1 MEEYEVVMSRLTE
14 MRSRYDS
21 GFSSSDRLY
30 IENLYPALLGKRVRR
45 TGCGDCYRDAF
56 IEIYTYLKRTG
67 TMPTKPNYILK
78 AGVVIHPRGTNQFY
92 ANNNIP
98 DNIAEEHLAQFPEA
112 IEDFKS
118 YPIDYLARV
127 EARKNGE
134 APSTDDAEALAAAL
148 QKEKAVSAEVKKA
161 LDDAHTELAAAK
173 EELAQL
179 KEQSASQ
186 GGDDDA
192 ISSLSMENE
201 TLKADLETANNEIAE
216 LKKTIEELKAVS
228 TTTKKR
234 AAKSAE

>member
-1 MEEYEVVMSRLTE
+1 
-14 MRSRYDS
+14 
-21 GFSSSDRLY
+21 
-30 IENLYPALLGKRVRR
+30 
-45 TGCGDCYRDAF
+45 
-56 IEIYTYLKRTG
+56 
-67 TMPTKPNYILK
+67 MPTKPNYILK

-127 EARKNGE
+127 EARKKGE

-148 QKEKAVSAEVKKA
+148 QKEKAESAETKKA
-161 LDDAHTELAAAK
+161 LDEAQTELAAAK

-179 KEQSASQ
+179 KEQTVSQ
-186 GGDDDA
+186 GDDDA
-192 ISSLSMENE
+192 ISSLTMENE
-201 TLKADLETANNEIAE
+201 TLKIDLEAANNEIAE
-216 LKKTIEELKAVS
+216 LKKTIEELKAAS

-234 AAKSAE
+234 SAKSAE